1 MNLRTPLCFALAF
14 TYVASAWAA
23 PKFGVKLGTVDF
35 EDWQNGLVLK
45 LPECKGSKNTPI
57 QEMKFTVQERR
68 VHVDRLKLV
77 LYSGEELD
85 IKIDKDVK
93 TGTDPD
99 WFKVVDEPKCI
110 SVLRII
116 EDEDAKVIPKPTR
129 ARLEI
134 WGR

>member
-1 MNLRTPLCFALAF
+1 MNLRSLLCLAL
-14 TYVASAWAA
+14 TTICVSSALAA

-45 LPECKGSKNTPI
+45 LPDCKDSKNTPI
-57 QEMKFTVQERR
+57 QEMKFTVTERK
-68 VHVDRLKLV
+68 VHVDRLKVV
-77 LYSGEELD
+77 LHSGEQLD
-85 IKIDKDVK
+85 IKVDKDIK

-110 SVLRII
+110 SMLRII

-129 ARLEI
+129 ARLDI

>member
-1 MNLRTPLCFALAF
+1 MNLRTFCCIALAL
-14 TYVASAWAA
+14 TAAASAWAA
-23 PKFGVKLGTVDF
+23 PKFGVKLGTVNF

-45 LPECKGSKNTPI
+45 LPKCKGSKNTPV
-57 QEMKFTVQERR
+57 QEMKFIVTERK

-93 TGTDPD
+93 TDTEPE
-99 WFKVVDEPKCI
+99 WFKIGDEPKCI

-116 EDEDAKVIPKPTR
+116 EDEDAKVIPEPTR
-129 ARLEI
+129 ARLDI